1 MKLTPVADLAG
12 QIASTLESALGR
24 LREVLPDAEIHHV
37 GATSLPGAI
46 TKGDVDLVVRVDSDH
61 LAAVLEQLSHN
72 FGRKQPENW
81 SSTFGSFGD
90 DDGYDL
96 PLGIQVVVRGAEEDI
111 FLHQRDFL
119 RDHRE
124 VLDKY
129 NQVKSQHA
137 ADPADGYWRAKNA
150 FFSEL
155 MKGIRPG

>member
-1 MKLTPVADLAG
+1 MKLTLVADLAG
-12 QIASTLESALGR
+12 QIVSTLESALGR
-24 LREVLPDAEIHHV
+24 LRELLPDAEIHHV

-46 TKGDVDLVVRVDSDH
+46 TKGDVDLVVRVDREH
-61 LAAVLEQLSHN
+61 FAAVVEQLRHK

-81 SSTFGSFGD
+81 SSTFSSFGD

-96 PLGIQVVVRGAEEDI
+96 PLGIQVVVRGAEEDV

-129 NQVKSQHA
+129 NQVKLQHA
-137 ADPADGYWRAKNA
+137 GDPADGYWQACV
-150 FFSEL
+150 F
-155 MKGIRPG
+155 